1 MGLGVRVGVGTDCC
15 QPLPITHRRARAGAS
30 AHLFSTLF
38 VEAINVHTHKLPGD
52 VSRGDQRPGMQAA
65 IIFMS
70 KRILFFASDP
80 VEREAIQTELCA
92 SEEGWEKQMAGTF
105 DEAVAALEPD
115 AFDAIV
121 VAHHEDKSSAKLLNW
136 AAEHHPRIARLI
148 MAEPEKR
155 EDVLRV
161 VLATHQFLAKPVTPA
176 VLVGTIESALL
187 LSGSL
192 PNEVLLTLAASIKV
206 FPPMPSLYFKVMAEL
221 KSPDY
226 SAQTVAE
233 ILAKDLAMTTRLLQV
248 INSGLYGL
256 PRRITDLT
264 EVVNLLGQEA
274 VKSLVI
280 GIHVFLQHDH
290 IKPLYFSISQ
300 IWQHST
306 AVATGARLI
315 TQMETGSSERAAEAY
330 TAGLLHDIGKLVLA
344 NNFEAQYNAV
354 QKAARE
360 LHQPLWEAEVKEFG
374 VSHAEMGAFILGRWG
389 MPMALLEATA
399 WHHQPGR
406 SSSQEFTALTAVHIS
421 NALVHELH
429 GSKESGSPSTLDLFH
444 IEALGL
450 THRIDAWKECLR
462 SGKPQPQGKPS
473 PKQSTASAASGSPAN
488 RAPTRAQPQRTAPT
502 RPARA
507 ASKAN
512 RWLAVAA
519 SAAVI
524 GMLIWFFRDE
534 WGGRKASWKPV
545 KSRPVASESA
555 EAVSG
560 DTEMNSDATTETN
573 TVPAPVEPTA
583 PAVVTEPPPAEPSK
597 PEEPAAPKDR
607 PLE

>member
-1 MGLGVRVGVGTDCC
+1 
-15 QPLPITHRRARAGAS
+15 
-30 AHLFSTLF
+30 
-38 VEAINVHTHKLPGD
+38 
-52 VSRGDQRPGMQAA
+52 
-65 IIFMS
+65 MS
-70 KRILFFASDP
+70 KRILFFAGDP
-80 VEREAIQTELCA
+80 VEREAIRTALFA
-92 SEEGWEKQMAGTF
+92 SEEGWEKQMVGTF
-105 DEAVAALEPD
+105 DEAVTALEPD
-115 AFDAIV
+115 TFDAIV
-121 VAHHEDKSSAKLLNW
+121 VAHHPDKSSAKLLNW
-136 AAEHHPRIARLI
+136 AAEHHPGVARLI
-148 MAEPEKR
+148 MAEPEER

-161 VLATHQFLAKPVTPA
+161 VLATHQFLEKPVTPA
-176 VLVGTIESALL
+176 ILAGTIESALL

-306 AVATGARLI
+306 AVAAGARLI

-344 NNFEAQYNAV
+344 NNFEAQYNAA

-360 LHQPLWEAEVKEFG
+360 LHQPLWEAEVNEFG

-406 SSSQEFTALTAVHIS
+406 SASQEFTALTAVHIA
-421 NALVHELH
+421 NALEHELH
-429 GSKESGSPSTLDLFH
+429 GSKDSGSPSQLDRFY
-444 IEALGL
+444 IEALRL

-462 SGKPQPQGKPS
+462 SGKPQPEDKPS
-473 PKQSTASAASGSPAN
+473 PKRSTEADASES
-488 RAPTRAQPQRTAPT
+488 APDLVPTPAQPQRTVSD

-507 ASKAN
+507 ASKTN

-524 GMLIWFFRDE
+524 GMLGWFFRDE
-534 WGGRKASWKPV
+534 WGGRKASPKQV
-545 KSRPVASESA
+545 KSRPGVSESA
-555 EAVSG
+555 EVVSG
-560 DTEMNSDATTETN
+560 DTVTNSDATVETN
-573 TVPAPVEPTA
+573 TVPTPVEPIA
-583 PAVVTEPPPAEPSK
+583 PAVVTEPPPAEPLK
-597 PEEPAAPKDR
+597 PDEPVPPKDK

>member
-1 MGLGVRVGVGTDCC
+1 
-15 QPLPITHRRARAGAS
+15 
-30 AHLFSTLF
+30 
-38 VEAINVHTHKLPGD
+38 
-52 VSRGDQRPGMQAA
+52 
-65 IIFMS
+65 MS
-70 KRILFFASDP
+70 KRILFFAGDP

-92 SEEGWEKQMAGTF
+92 SEEGWEKCMASTF
-105 DEAVAALEPD
+105 DEAVAALRSD
-115 AFDAIV
+115 SFDAIV
-121 VAHHEDKSSAKLLNW
+121 VAHHADKSSAKLLNW
-136 AAEHHPRIARLI
+136 AAEHHPRVARLI
-148 MAEPEKR
+148 MADPEER
-155 EDVLRV
+155 EDVLRGV
-161 VLATHQFLAKPVTPA
+161 VATHQFLAKPVTPV
-176 VLVGTIESALL
+176 VLAGTIESALL

-192 PNEVLLTLAASIKV
+192 PNEVLLTLAASIKA

-306 AVATGARLI
+306 AVAAGARLI
-315 TQMETGSSERAAEAY
+315 TQMETGSAERAAEAY

-354 QKAARE
+354 QKAARD
-360 LHQPLWEAEVKEFG
+360 LHQSLWEAEVKEFG
-374 VSHAEMGAFILGRWG
+374 VSHAELGAFILGRWG
-389 MPMALLEATA
+389 MPMTLLEATA

-406 SSSQEFTALTAVHIS
+406 SASQEFTALTAVHIA
-421 NALVHELH
+421 NALEHELH
-429 GSKESGSPSTLDLFH
+429 GSKDSGSPSTLDRFH

-450 THRIDAWKECLR
+450 TDRIDVWKECLR
-462 SGKPQPQGKPS
+462 SGRPQPQDKPS
-473 PKQSTASAASGSPAN
+473 TKRSTETAASGSSAN
-488 RAPTRAQPQRTAPT
+488 RAPMPAQPQRTVPD

-512 RWLAVAA
+512 RWLAAA
-519 SAAVI
+519 AGAAVI
-524 GMLIWFFRDE
+524 GTLGWYFRDE
-534 WGGRKASWKPV
+534 WAGHKTSPERV
-545 KSRPVASESA
+545 RSRPSVSEST
-555 EAVSG
+555 EVVS
-560 DTEMNSDATTETN
+560 DNTN
-573 TVPAPVEPTA
+573 TVTNPAATVETNKVPTPLEPTA
-583 PAVVTEPPPAEPSK
+583 PAVVTEPPAVEPSK
-597 PEEPAAPKDR
+597 LDELTTPKNK

>member
-1 MGLGVRVGVGTDCC
+1 
-15 QPLPITHRRARAGAS
+15 
-30 AHLFSTLF
+30 
-38 VEAINVHTHKLPGD
+38 
-52 VSRGDQRPGMQAA
+52 
-65 IIFMS
+65 MS
-70 KRILFFASDP
+70 KRILFFASDA
-80 VEREAIQTELCA
+80 VEREAIRTELCA
-92 SEEGWEKQMAGTF
+92 DEEGWEKCMTSTF

-115 AFDAIV
+115 TFDAIV

-136 AAEHHPRIARLI
+136 AAKHHPKVARLI
-148 MAEPEKR
+148 VADSEER

-176 VLVGTIESALL
+176 VLAGTIESALL

-206 FPPMPSLYFKVMAEL
+206 FPPMPSLYYKVMAEL

-256 PRRITDLT
+256 PRQITDLA
-264 EVVNLLGQEA
+264 EVVNLLGHEA

-306 AVATGARLI
+306 AVAAGARLI
-315 TQMETGSSERAAEAY
+315 TQMETGSPERAAEAY

-344 NNFEAQYNAV
+344 NNFEAQYNTV
-354 QKAARE
+354 QKAARD

-374 VSHAEMGAFILGRWG
+374 VSHAELGAFILGRWG

-406 SSSQEFTALTAVHIS
+406 SASQEFTALTAVHIA
-421 NALVHELH
+421 NALEHELH
-429 GSKESGSPSTLDLFH
+429 GSKDSGSPSTLDLFH

-462 SGKPQPQGKPS
+462 NGKPQPQGKPI
-473 PKQSTASAASGSPAN
+473 PKQSPEAAASAAAPVAPERTAPARTARTASA
-488 RAPTRAQPQRTAPT
+488 T
-502 RPARA
+502 
-507 ASKAN
+507 N
-512 RWLAVAA
+512 RWLAAA
-519 SAAVI
+519 AGAAVI
-524 GMLIWFFRDE
+524 GTLGWYFRDE
-534 WGGRKASWKPV
+534 WAGRKTSPKPADF
-545 KSRPVASESA
+545 RTIAREP
-555 EAVSG
+555 
-560 DTEMNSDATTETN
+560 SDETN
-573 TVPAPVEPTA
+573 LPPAAGATVETNKTPTA
-583 PAVVTEPPPAEPSK
+583 PPVLTEPPPAEPSK
-597 PEEPAAPKDR
+597 PEAPVPPKEK
-607 PLE
+607 PPE